1 MIRSSLLALGV
12 FSLSLLPLATH
23 AATPIDAAG
32 AEKLKEIVTQALE
45 THKSDINA
53 HGMTLIEKGTLTVEQ
68 KGTYYMVTTPEYF
81 FKSNG
86 GIEIDF
92 GKVRINAVPGDKAH
106 QWKFSTALPSPIYVI
121 ENGKSIATIRLNDQK
136 LSTIYDEQ
144 LKTALASDAV
154 YKNIIIEPN
163 GLKEGDTASFKIA
176 EIQAKIG
183 SKEHEENIYDY
194 VTDFKISGIALD
206 GKSGSETFA
215 VSVDDISTH
224 QALSKV
230 DLAKMAQIREKI
242 QSFTN
247 AGLDPNQL
255 NDEKSISA
263 FIAMIR
269 EMITTPYFD
278 AYDYSLTM
286 NGLNIATNDQ
296 KEPIDLQLK
305 KVVFQ
310 SDGNN
315 LIADKNNLG
324 FNMIISGLNL
334 SEETFKNMTP
344 PGTENPKPFIPTDY
358 QIGLKIKDL
367 PLKDIAKEFLKLAEA
382 GMKSQTS
389 PEGMQNQALQM
400 MAMQS
405 MMSMPALLSK
415 AGTTL
420 NTTTNTTAK
429 DYMVDSVADLAA
441 DATSVMGGTG
451 KAKVTFTG
459 MDDLITKLKDIAAK
473 TQSPQYN
480 QAVQGL
486 SAMQIFGQQGTDKN
500 GKPTRVYEFT
510 LDAQGVTKLNG
521 TDIKALM
528 GTGMGGPAPA
538 AVPQSDAPPA
548 GQ

>member
-23 AATPIDAAG
+23 AAAPIDAAG

-53 HGMTLIEKGTLTVEQ
+53 HGMTLIEKGILTVEP

-81 FKSNG
+81 FKGNR

-92 GKVRINAVPGDKAH
+92 GKVRINAVPGDKEH
-106 QWKFSTALPSPIYVI
+106 QWKFSTALPSPIYVM

-154 YKNIIIEPN
+154 YKNIVIEPH
-163 GLKEGDTASFKIA
+163 GLKEGETASFKIA

-183 SKEHEENIYDY
+183 SKEHEKNIYDY
-194 VTDFKISGIALD
+194 VTDFKISGVALD
-206 GKSGSETFA
+206 GKSGSETFT
-215 VSVDDISTH
+215 VSLDDISAH

-255 NDEKSISA
+255 NDEKSVSA

-269 EMITTPYFD
+269 EMIITPYFD
-278 AYDYSLTM
+278 AYDNSLTM
-286 NGLNIATNDQ
+286 NGLNIAINDP
-296 KEPIDLQLK
+296 KGPFDLQLK

-324 FNMIISGLNL
+324 FNMIISGLDL
-334 SEETFKNMTP
+334 PEKTFKDVIS

-367 PLKDIAKEFLKLAEA
+367 PLKDIAKEFLRLAEA

-400 MAMQS
+400 TAMQS

-429 DYMVDSVADLAA
+429 DYMVDSVTDLVA

-473 TQSPQYN
+473 KENIQYN

-486 SAMQIFGQQGTDKN
+486 SAMQILGQQGTDKN
-500 GKPTRVYEFT
+500 GKPARVYEFT
-510 LDAQGVTKLNG
+510 LDAQGITKLNG

-538 AVPQSDAPPA
+538 AVPQSDTPPA